1 MVNFTAIDN
10 AMKVRTILLVACFA
24 SIAAM
29 PASAAKHAPGP
40 AATPVQCPA
49 ELAAEYQLEGV
60 METGSGLLLR
70 ADCSFEWYFSYGAL
84 DLGARG
90 TWSRKDA
97 TVELAVVDMGYPEQ
111 YPRAKFERMSL
122 RIDGTAL
129 VPSWPWDM
137 DAFQAGVERGRY
149 ERLGL

>member
-1 MVNFTAIDN
+1 MNLRTA
-10 AMKVRTILLVACFA
+10 LLAAGLA
-24 SIAAM
+24 SVAAM
-29 PASAAKHAPGP
+29 PSSAAPRAAKP
-40 AATPVQCPA
+40 AIAAQCPA
-49 ELAAEYQLEGV
+49 ALAAEYQLDGV

-90 TWSRKDA
+90 TWNSQDA
-97 TVELAVVDMGYPEQ
+97 AVELKVVDMGYPEQ
-111 YPRAKFERMSL
+111 YPQAKFERMSL

-137 DAFQAGVERGRY
+137 DAFQSGAERGRY
-149 ERLGL
+149 ERLEP

>member
-1 MVNFTAIDN
+1 MNSRMIVLAAGIAF
-10 AMKVRTILLVACFA
+10 ACGA
-24 SIAAM
+24 AAPVSAAM
-29 PASAAKHAPGP
+29 PEPEAASAE
-40 AATPVQCPA
+40 CPA
-49 ELAAEYQLEGV
+49 SLAGEYELDGV

-70 ADCSFEWYFSYGAL
+70 ANCGFEWYFSYGAL

-97 TVELAVVDMGYPEQ
+97 AVELTVADMGYAQQFPQ
-111 YPRAKFERMSL
+111 AKFERMRL

-137 DAFQAGVERGRY
+137 DAFRAGTERGRY
-149 ERLGL
+149 ERLEP

>member
-1 MVNFTAIDN
+1 MNL
-10 AMKVRTILLVACFA
+10 RRILPVVWLA
-24 SIAAM
+24 SIVAM
-29 PASAAKHAPGP
+29 PAFAAKHAPGSATAMECP
-40 AATPVQCPA
+40 AA
-49 ELAAEYQLEGV
+49 LATEYQLDGV

-90 TWSRKDA
+90 TWRQNDDA
-97 TVELAVVDMGYPEQ
+97 VELAVVDMGYPQQ
-111 YPRAKFERMSL
+111 YPQAKFERMRL

-137 DAFQAGVERGRY
+137 DAFRDGVERGRY
-149 ERLGL
+149 ECVEP